1 MPVPRHGG
9 VILIGDQFE
18 AYMSTFDVHRYR
30 SEFPN
35 LKINVHGKPLV
46 YLDNAATTLK
56 PRCVIDAV
64 NAYYVTGVSNVHRGV
79 HFLSEQATAAF
90 EYSRQVVRQFLHA
103 RRVEEIIFTKGA
115 TESLNLLAY
124 SYGRHFLKKGDEII
138 ISYMEHH
145 SNIVPWQMLAQEIG
159 VVLIV
164 IPINDKG
171 EIIFDEYLKLLSD
184 KTKIVSVVWVSNSLG
199 TVNPVKAIIDAAHK
213 QGAVA
218 IIDASQAVTHTS
230 INVQELDCDFLVF
243 SGHKVLGPTGVGV
256 LFGKEKYLEV
266 MPPYQG
272 GGDMIKSV
280 TFKETT
286 YNALPYKF
294 EAGTPPIA
302 EVIGLRSAL
311 EFLQTVSWDIMEE
324 YKHELLEYG
333 TKALLSVEGVRI
345 IGTAKDKTSII
356 SFVVDGI
363 HPHDLGTLVDQEG
376 VAIRTGHHCT
386 QPVMEF
392 FKIPATAR
400 ASLALYNTK
409 EELDTLV
416 KAINRAKEVFN
427 A

>member
-1 MPVPRHGG
+1 
-9 VILIGDQFE
+9 
-18 AYMSTFDVHRYR
+18 MSTFNVQKLRQD
-30 SEFPN
+30 FPN
-35 LKINVHGKPLV
+35 LNIKVHGKPLV

-56 PRCVIDAV
+56 PRCVIDAM
-64 NAYYVTGVSNVHRGV
+64 NAYYVTGVANVHRGV
-79 HFLSEQATAAF
+79 HYLSEQATAAF

-103 RRVEEIIFTKGA
+103 RRVQEIIFTKGA
-115 TESLNLLAY
+115 TESLNLVAQ

-138 ISYMEHH
+138 ISHMEHH
-145 SNIVPWQMLAQEIG
+145 SNIVPWQMLCQQTG
-159 VVLIV
+159 CVLKV

-171 EIIFDEYLKLLSD
+171 EIIIEEYFKLLTE
-184 KTKIVSVVWVSNSLG
+184 KTKLVSLVWVSNSLG
-199 TVNPVKAIIDAAHK
+199 TVNPVKTVIEAAHRQGAVVVIDAA
-213 QGAVA
+213 
-218 IIDASQAVTHTS
+218 QAVTHTA
-230 INVQELDCDFLVF
+230 IDVQEMDCDFLVF

-256 LFGKEKYLEV
+256 LYGKEKWLEA

-280 TFKETT
+280 SFAGTT

-311 EFLQTVSWDIMEE
+311 EFLQTISWEDM
-324 YKHELLEYG
+324 KHHKQELLDYG
-333 TKALLSVEGVRI
+333 TRKLLEIDGIRI
-345 IGTAKDKTSII
+345 IGTARDKTSIL
-356 SFVVDGI
+356 SFVVEGI

-392 FKIPATAR
+392 FKVPATAR
-400 ASLALYNTK
+400 ASLAFYNTK
-409 EELDTLV
+409 KELDILAR
-416 KAINRAKEVFN
+416 AIVRAKEIFH